1 MTRITIRTRRLG
13 AALAPAVAALAAVT
27 TLGLTSCSHGARA
40 FEASGTIEATEVRVS
55 SQVAGTLLEVDAT
68 EGTSV
73 KRGDVLARVDP
84 TAYKFQV
91 GEANAA
97 AEAARAQL
105 DLLVGGA
112 RAEDIMQAK
121 ANLDQANENLRLA
134 EADATRM
141 RDLAASG
148 SATSKQRDDALSK
161 LATMKA
167 QQESADQ
174 ALRKLESFARPEEL
188 RAARARLEQAEWAAK
203 LAEHSLDNCTIG
215 APIAGTVLERLAE
228 TGELALVGSGV
239 ATLADLGSLS
249 LTIYLPET
257 EIGRIS
263 LGQKA
268 KVTVD
273 SFPGKTFGGVVSF
286 ISPKAEYTPKN
297 VQTKDERVK
306 QVFAVKIDL
315 GAGEGQLKPGMPAD
329 ASIVVAGR

>member
-1 MTRITIRTRRLG
+1 MTTSMARTRNMRLAAA
-13 AALAPAVAALAAVT
+13 AALIAATPLFF
-27 TLGLTSCSHGARA
+27 GSCSRGAGE

-55 SQVAGTLLEVDAT
+55 SQAAGTLTEVDAT
-68 EGTSV
+68 EGNAV

-84 TAYKFQV
+84 EAYKFQV

-97 AEAARAQL
+97 ADAARAQL

-134 EADATRM
+134 DADATRM

-148 SATSKQRDDALSK
+148 SATTKQRDDALSR

-167 QQESADQ
+167 QQESAAQ
-174 ALRKLESFARPEEL
+174 TLRKLESYARPEEL
-188 RAARARLEQAEWAAK
+188 RAARARLEEAEWAAR
-203 LAEHSLDNCTIG
+203 LAEKSLDNCTVT

-228 TGELALVGSGV
+228 SGELALVGSGI
-239 ATLADLGSLS
+239 ATLADLGSLN

-257 EIGRIS
+257 EIGRVS
-263 LGQKA
+263 LGQAA
-268 KVTVD
+268 KVSVD
-273 SFPGKTFGGVVSF
+273 SFPGRAFAGTVSF
-286 ISPKAEYTPKN
+286 ISPTAEFTPKN

-315 GAGEGQLKPGMPAD
+315 GSGEGLLKPGMPAD
-329 ASIVVAGR
+329 ARIVTAGR

>member
-1 MTRITIRTRRLG
+1 MTTSMARTRNMRLAAA
-13 AALAPAVAALAAVT
+13 AALIAATPLFF
-27 TLGLTSCSHGARA
+27 GSCSRGAGE

-55 SQVAGTLLEVDAT
+55 SQAAGTLTEVDAT
-68 EGTSV
+68 EGNAV

-84 TAYKFQV
+84 EAYKFQV

-97 AEAARAQL
+97 ADAARAQL

-134 EADATRM
+134 DADATRM

-148 SATSKQRDDALSK
+148 SATTKQRDDALSR

-167 QQESADQ
+167 QQESAAQ
-174 ALRKLESFARPEEL
+174 TLRKLESYARPEEL
-188 RAARARLEQAEWAAK
+188 RAARARLEEAEWAAR
-203 LAEHSLDNCTIG
+203 LAEKSLANCTVT

-228 TGELALVGSGV
+228 SGELALVGSGI

-257 EIGRIS
+257 EIGRVS
-263 LGQKA
+263 LGQAA
-268 KVTVD
+268 KVSVD
-273 SFPGKTFGGVVSF
+273 SFPGRAFAGTVSF
-286 ISPKAEYTPKN
+286 ISPTAEFTPKN

-315 GAGEGQLKPGMPAD
+315 GSGEGLLKPGMPAD
-329 ASIVVAGR
+329 ARIVTAGR

>member
-1 MTRITIRTRRLG
+1 MTTSMARTRNMRLAAA
-13 AALAPAVAALAAVT
+13 AALIAATPLFF
-27 TLGLTSCSHGARA
+27 GSCSRGAGE

-55 SQVAGTLLEVDAT
+55 SQVAGTLTEVDAT
-68 EGTSV
+68 EGNAV

-84 TAYKFQV
+84 EAYKFQV

-97 AEAARAQL
+97 ADAARAQL

-134 EADATRM
+134 DADATRM

-148 SATSKQRDDALSK
+148 SATTKQRDDALSR

-167 QQESADQ
+167 QQESAAQ
-174 ALRKLESFARPEEL
+174 TLRKLESYARPEEL
-188 RAARARLEQAEWAAK
+188 RAARARLEEAEWAAR
-203 LAEHSLDNCTIG
+203 LAEKSLDNCTVT

-228 TGELALVGSGV
+228 SGELALVGSGI

-257 EIGRIS
+257 EIGRVS
-263 LGQKA
+263 LGQAA
-268 KVTVD
+268 KVSVD
-273 SFPGKTFGGVVSF
+273 SFPGRAFAGTVSF
-286 ISPKAEYTPKN
+286 ISPTAEFTPKN

-315 GAGEGQLKPGMPAD
+315 GSGEGLLKPGMPAD
-329 ASIVVAGR
+329 ARIVTAGR